1 MRTPLSEKLFKQAC
15 QHLVGGVNSPVRAF
29 KAVEGIPL
37 FINRGKGS
45 RIWDADGN
53 EYIDYVGSW
62 GPLILGHASSHVLQA
77 LHETMK
83 EGVSFG
89 APTAKEIQIARM
101 VQEAYPSME
110 LIRFV
115 NSGTEAAMSA
125 LRVARGYTGRN
136 KIIKFDGCYHGHA
149 DFLLVKAGSGAAT
162 LGEPDSA
169 GVPPEAASLT
179 LVARYNDLES
189 VKKIFLSHQ
198 KEISA
203 VIVEPVLGNMGCI
216 PPAPGFLEGLREITR
231 QEGVLLIFDEVMC
244 GFRVAHGGAQELYG
258 IQPDLTCLGKIIGG
272 GLPVGA
278 YGGKKEIMEMV
289 SPLGPVYQAGTLSGN
304 PLAMAA
310 GMATLHELTKSG
322 FYADL
327 EEKGDFLEKGILGI
341 ASRCGVP
348 LQVNRVGSMLA
359 CFFNSEL
366 VVDADS
372 ARRGNVD
379 QFKKFFHFLLNEGIY
394 WAPSPYESVFISSAH
409 SQADLDQTLH
419 VIERGLS
426 AIFS

>member
-1 MRTPLSEKLFKQAC
+1 MRISLSEKLFKEAN
-15 QHLVGGVNSPVRAF
+15 HVLVGGVNSPVRAF
-29 KAVEGIPL
+29 KAVEGTPL

-62 GPLILGHASSHVLQA
+62 GPLILGHAPANVLQA

-89 APTAKEIQIARM
+89 APTAKEIQLARM

-125 LRVARGYTGRN
+125 LRVARGYTGRS
-136 KIIKFDGCYHGHA
+136 KIVKFDGCYHGHS
-149 DFLLVKAGSGAAT
+149 DFLLVKAGSGAT
-162 LGEPDSA
+162 TMGEPDSA
-169 GVPPEAASLT
+169 GIPHSAAELT

-189 VKKIFLSHQ
+189 VKNIFAKNQ
-198 KEISA
+198 KEIAA

-216 PPAPGFLEGLREITR
+216 PPSPGFLEGLRLITK
-231 QEGVLLIFDEVMC
+231 QEGALLIFDEVMC
-244 GFRVAHGGAQELYG
+244 GFRVARGGAQELYG
-258 IQPDLTCLGKIIGG
+258 IKPDLTCLGKIIGG

-278 YGGKKEIMEMV
+278 YGGKKAIMEMV

-310 GMATLHELTKSG
+310 GIATLNELAKSG
-322 FYADL
+322 FYAAL
-327 EEKGDFLEKGILGI
+327 EEKGDFLEKGIRGI
-341 ASRCGVP
+341 ANRCGVP

-359 CFFNSEL
+359 CFFNSEP

-372 ARRGNVD
+372 ARLGNIQ

-419 VIERGLS
+419 VIERGLG